1 MARWP
6 YASATWFILK
16 KSVTHAVMV
25 RMGIGM
31 VLLAGA
37 VVGTVLAGIAGIAF
51 GATTAFATKGV
62 QDRRKVILTASLFP
76 FVCLV
81 WTTIV
86 FAFQAVINE
95 ELLHRDPGAGDAWEC
110 PLPNG
115 YGLVMIDTT
124 DHGWVYNP
132 KTQVAGG
139 VAEQEDAPYGVRLL
153 QVDGRYIVGGL
164 DSKADEE
171 DDRNSQRVDS
181 YFLLDTQTGKRTN
194 FPDYQSLRAATEPL
208 GIRLKL
214 ERITTVYSRYR
225 FTWFDVFAVYLFCF
239 PPLIAAIFLVRWI
252 VRLRRLRG
260 PSSQPA

>member
-1 MARWP
+1 M
-6 YASATWFILK
+6 I
-16 KSVTHAVMV
+16 

-31 VLLAGA
+31 VLFASA
-37 VVGTVLAGIAGIAF
+37 VVGTILAGIGGVVF
-51 GATTAFATKGV
+51 GFATAFATKGV
-62 QDRRKVILTASLFP
+62 QGRRKAILSSALFP
-76 FVCLV
+76 FACLA
-81 WTTIV
+81 WAAIV

-95 ELLHRDPGAGDAWEC
+95 ELLHRDAGAGDAWEC

-115 YGLVMIDTT
+115 YAILMIDIT

-139 VAEQEDAPYGVRLL
+139 VGEQEDAPYGVRLL

-171 DDRNSQRVDS
+171 DNRNRQRVDS

-194 FPDYQSLRAATEPL
+194 FLDYQSLRATTDAL
-208 GIRLKL
+208 GIHLKL
-214 ERITTVYSRYR
+214 EPIATVYSRYR
-225 FTWFDVFAVYLFCF
+225 FTWFDVFAGLLFCL

-252 VRLRRLRG
+252 LRLKKLRETII
-260 PSSQPA
+260 PAA